1 MHKLRVLGMIFFT
14 LWAVACGRAPET
26 EPLTVAVAANAR
38 FAMMEIE
45 SAFETQTGIAVEVI
59 TGSSGKLSAQIR
71 QGGPYDVFISADTK
85 YPEYLFREG
94 KGAEAPRTY
103 AFGALVLWTLADLD
117 ISKGPA
123 ILTDP
128 AIQKIGIPNPQTAP
142 YGEEAMRVLDH
153 YQLLESV
160 RDRLVFGESIAQ
172 ANQYILS
179 GACELGFTAKSVV
192 MAPDLRGKGKWIELD
207 KNSYLPIAQK
217 ALLTDYGKQRH
228 PRESRQ
234 FYDYLFSPQGRA
246 IFQKFGYELPE

>member
-1 MHKLRVLGMIFFT
+1 MHKIRGLGMIFFT
-14 LWAVACGRAPET
+14 LWAVSCGQAPET
-26 EPLTVAVAANAR
+26 EPLTVAVAANAQ
-38 FAMMEIE
+38 FALKEIE
-45 SAFETQTGIAVEVI
+45 AAFEAQTGIAVEVI

-71 QGGPYDVFISADTK
+71 QGAPYDVFVSADTK

-103 AFGALVLWTLADLD
+103 AFGALVLWTLKDLD

-123 ILTDP
+123 LLADP

-142 YGEEAMRVLDH
+142 YGEQAMRVLEH

-192 MAPDLRGKGKWIELD
+192 MAPDLRGKGYWIELD
-207 KNSYLPIAQK
+207 KSAYLPIAQA
-217 ALLTDYGKQRH
+217 ALLTGYGKERH
-228 PRESRQ
+228 PHESRQ